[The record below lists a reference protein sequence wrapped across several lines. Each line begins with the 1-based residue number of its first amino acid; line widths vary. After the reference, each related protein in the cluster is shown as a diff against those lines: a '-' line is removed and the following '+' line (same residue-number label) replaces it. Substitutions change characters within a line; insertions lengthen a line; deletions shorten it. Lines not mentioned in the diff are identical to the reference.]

1 MIIAVCLLIL
11 TVLTMFSFIMGNVLT
26 GVVVDDIISNDL
38 IVNDTITTI
47 TFEESDAVFSIDPI
61 LGAIGILV
69 VIGVVGA
76 LLGIQFLGSGLSPE
90 SIKIVMSM
98 IMYGGMWG
106 VLSVLSLPLIS
117 SIEVFGAFIYVT
129 LTIAYVIG
137 IIQKLGGGSE

>member
-11 TVLTMFSFIMGNVLT
+11 LVLTMFSFILGNVLT
-26 GVVVDDIISNDL
+26 GIVIDDTLSNDL

-47 TFEESDAVFSIDPI
+47 TFEESDALFSIDPI
-61 LGAIGILV
+61 LGAIGILI
-69 VIGVVGA
+69 VIGIVGA
-76 LLGIQFLGSGLSPE
+76 LVGVQIIGTGLSPE
-90 SIKIVMSM
+90 SVKIVMSM

-106 VLSVLSLPLIS
+106 VLSVLSLPLIN
-117 SIEVFGAFIYVT
+117 SIEIFGVFIYIS